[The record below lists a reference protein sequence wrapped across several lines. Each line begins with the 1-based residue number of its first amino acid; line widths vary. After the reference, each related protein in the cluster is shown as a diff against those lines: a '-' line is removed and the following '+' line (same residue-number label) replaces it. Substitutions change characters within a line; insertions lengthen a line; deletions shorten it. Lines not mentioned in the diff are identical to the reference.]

1 MSSSCAGAGASS
13 KTEDGDEQAPW
24 EADEQERER
33 KEEKRRRAEAAAE
46 RSRREEEKKRIKEVL
61 YPNDYEW
68 STKGRIALAM
78 PPARICVELWPEVA
92 PLAVENALEE
102 VRLACK
108 CDLGRLQ
115 GLATEKLGV
124 DAGAYGFTSLQ

>member
-1 MSSSCAGAGASS
+1 MARPPTQARCGLANSGATCYLNSLL
-13 KTEDGDEQAPW
+13 QA
-24 EADEQERER
+24 
-33 KEEKRRRAEAAAE
+33 
-46 RSRREEEKKRIKEVL
+46 L
-61 YPNDYEW
+61 Y
-68 STKGRIALAM
+68 
-78 PPARICVELWPEVA
+78 
-92 PLAVENALEE
+92 ALEE